1 LSHQKQKP
9 GQQHPALVFSTL
21 INLHVLDHHI
31 AEAGAGNLR

>member
-1 LSHQKQKP
+1 LSRQKQKP